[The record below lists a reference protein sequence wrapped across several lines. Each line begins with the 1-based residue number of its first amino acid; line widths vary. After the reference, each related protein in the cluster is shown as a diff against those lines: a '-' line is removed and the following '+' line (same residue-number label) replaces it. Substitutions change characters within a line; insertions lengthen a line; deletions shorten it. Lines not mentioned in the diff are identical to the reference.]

1 MLFHINYWRNP
12 SGKAPV
18 EKYIDDI
25 SNKQERAELFST
37 LQGIQEHGTDAVGVD
52 FRQIEG
58 KLWEL
63 KIRAQGNQHRI
74 FYAVLRGN
82 EMILLHAYLKKT
94 AKAPLREIEPARQ
107 RLKQLM
113 EVKK

>member
-1 MLFHINYWRNP
+1 MKFHVNYWRNL

-25 SNKQERAELFST
+25 SNKEERADMLSA
-37 LQGIQEHGTDAVGVD
+37 LQGIQEYGTDAVGVD

-63 KIRAQGNQHRI
+63 KIKTYGKQHRI
-74 FYAVLRGN
+74 FYAVFIGN

-94 AKAPLREIEPARQ
+94 PKAPLREIETARQ
-107 RLKQLM
+107 RLKQLT
-113 EVKK
+113 EVKR

>member
-25 SNKQERAELFST
+25 GNKEESAEMLSA
-37 LQGIQEHGTDAVGVD
+37 LQGIQEYGTDAVGVD

-63 KIRAQGNQHRI
+63 KIRTHGKQHRI

-94 AKAPLREIEPARQ
+94 PKAPVREIETARQ
-107 RLKQLM
+107 RLKQLT
-113 EVKK
+113 EGKR